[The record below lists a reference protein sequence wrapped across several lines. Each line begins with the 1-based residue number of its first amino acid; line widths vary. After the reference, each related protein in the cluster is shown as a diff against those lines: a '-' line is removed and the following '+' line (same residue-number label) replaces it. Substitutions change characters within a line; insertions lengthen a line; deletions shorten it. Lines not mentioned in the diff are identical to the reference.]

1 MRKSFA
7 FCLGSA
13 AVAVLCLSLGS
24 GCFRP
29 PVAAEDTVYDDL
41 RPVTGSIAFQG
52 APIEDAS
59 IKLHP
64 VKGAAPG
71 EYLPSAVVKD
81 DGTFIVYS
89 YRPEGRGVG
98 APPGEYV
105 LTVSWRGPLQG
116 LSESSI
122 DELKELLPK
131 KYTDPRTSD
140 LKFTVTD
147 GENVIPHIEIE

>member
-1 MRKSFA
+1 MSKSFWS
-7 FCLGSA
+7 CLGSA
-13 AVAVLCLSLGS
+13 TVAVLTLSLGS
-24 GCFRP
+24 GCFRA
-29 PVAAEDTVYDDL
+29 PVAAEDAVYDDL
-41 RPVTGSIAFQG
+41 RPVIGSIAFEG

-64 VKGAAPG
+64 VRAATPGA
-71 EYLPSAVVKD
+71 YLPSAVVKD

-131 KYTDPRTSD
+131 KFTDPRTSG
-140 LKFTVTD
+140 LKVTVTD
-147 GENVIPHIEIE
+147 GENVIPHIDIE